1 MKPTLLLIPSLLC
14 LPLFGG
20 PPARNSGDST
30 PAPRAFGYELTWFT
44 VDGGGGMFATGQ
56 GFELTGTIGQPDAN
70 VTPMTG
76 SEFVLRGGFLSELP
90 ACPNACGDIHP
101 DGVIDLVDF
110 ALFAQ
115 CFGLREYSSID
126 CACSDLN
133 QDGSIDLQDFA
144 TLSLLFGGSAE
155 PGPPPNCP

>member
-1 MKPTLLLIPSLLC
+1 MKRTTLLLAGLLC
-14 LPLFGG
+14 LPAIGSSPDQRNG
-20 PPARNSGDST
+20 PNQA
-30 PAPRAFGYELTWFT
+30 APRAFGYELTWFT
-44 VDGGGGMFATGQ
+44 VDGGGGMFASGQ

-70 VTPMTG
+70 VMPMTG
-76 SEFVLRGGFLSELP
+76 SDFVLRGGFLSELP
-90 ACPNACGDIHP
+90 ACPYACGDIHP

-115 CFGLREYSSID
+115 CFGLREYSSVD

-155 PGPPPNCP
+155 PGRPPNCP